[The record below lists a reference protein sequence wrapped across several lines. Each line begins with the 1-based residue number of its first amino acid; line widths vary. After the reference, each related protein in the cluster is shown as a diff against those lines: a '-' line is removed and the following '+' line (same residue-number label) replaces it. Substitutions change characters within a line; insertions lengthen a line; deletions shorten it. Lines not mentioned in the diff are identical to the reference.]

1 MAVLYLL
8 VHTGVAAII
17 MVDDM
22 YSFIY
27 SLAIIMVQNY
37 IYIMPCEPMMLNQ
50 LPIVPLN
57 DSHQPISFV
66 TFWGAFGA
74 PILFSDLGLRMA
86 SCSYIYIYIY
96 IYIFLSFC
104 KWRRSRRSLQS
115 FKSSLMTFR
124 RV

>member
-1 MAVLYLL
+1 MRRHLHEQLSLNSILTRGWSLGGCHVAVLYLL

-66 TFWGAFGA
+66 TF
-74 PILFSDLGLRMA
+74 
-86 SCSYIYIYIY
+86 
-96 IYIFLSFC
+96 YIFLN
-104 KWRRSRRSLQS
+104 SL
-115 FKSSLMTFR
+115 
-124 RV
+124 